1 MMINRKNF
9 KFGLNFPIQMF
20 LTIVRYTCK
29 QYESLGS
36 LPVKLLMLITIPVLI
51 KFKNIQLDSM
61 LSPRACLQRYTVD
74 SFGTVRDKFNF
85 PRIELSK
92 NTHK

>member
-36 LPVKLLMLITIPVLI
+36 LPVKLLMLITIPVSDFYCH
-51 KFKNIQLDSM
+51 KRNM
-61 LSPRACLQRYTVD
+61 
-74 SFGTVRDKFNF
+74 
-85 PRIELSK
+85 SK
-92 NTHK
+92 NQLLAFWNFFREDRKN